1 MNQRMNTLS
10 MMASLVWAGAA
21 TSTGL
26 AQRLDLVSDYPDGT
40 QTNDQSRE
48 PSISEDGRFVCF
60 ESRDS
65 LVPADTNHF
74 WDIYVK
80 DMVTGEVKL
89 CSQSTDGVVGNS
101 FSTMAQVSGDGSIVC
116 YMSTATNLVP
126 NDTNNQWDYF
136 VHDLTTRETTR
147 ISVSSTGEQA
157 NGGADCGCRVY
168 KYPTVSYDGNLIA
181 FQTNASNLAPND
193 NNELFDIYQ
202 RNRAAGTTVRVSVA
216 MGNGDTNGSSFVRN
230 GSPDGRFIVYYST
243 ADNIVPNDTN
253 NVRDIF
259 IRDMVAGTTE
269 RCSIRTDGG
278 QTNDISEA
286 PDVSADGRY
295 VAFASLAS
303 NLVPNDLNGVWDVF
317 LRDRVLGTTERI
329 SVRTDGVE
337 GNGYSRHPSISDDGR
352 WITFHSLATNF
363 LRGDLNNWRDTFLH
377 DMITGETTYV
387 SAGPD
392 GIGDKPSL
400 DALISGNGQWIVFD
414 SVASNLVP
422 NDLNDNRDIIRAERF
437 GQQLTLSGPVPGEV
451 NGVNRWQVTGL
462 GAGAGVLLVF
472 DFNGGVS
479 PVENCPMINLNLARP
494 KLVGGAYA
502 DSHGR
507 ATIKRFVQAGASGRM
522 IRCQAYSLTNC
533 TVSGVVSYTF
543 P

>member
-1 MNQRMNTLS
+1 MDQRMNTLS
-10 MMASLVWAGAA
+10 IATSIALVGAA
-21 TSTGL
+21 ANSSL
-26 AQRLDLVSDYPDGT
+26 AQRLDLVTEYPNGT
-40 QTNDQSRE
+40 QTDDQSRE
-48 PSISEDGRFVCF
+48 PSISEDGRYICF

-65 LVPADTNHF
+65 LVPADTNHY

-80 DMVTGEVKL
+80 DIVSGEIKL
-89 CSQSTDGVVGNS
+89 CSQTTNGVVGNS
-101 FSTMAQVSGDGSIVC
+101 FSTMAQISGDGSIVC
-116 YMSTATNLVP
+116 FMSTANNLVP
-126 NDTNNQWDYF
+126 NDTNDQWDYF

-230 GSPDGRFIVYYST
+230 GSPDGRFIVFYST

-253 NVRDIF
+253 GVRDIF
-259 IRDMVAGTTE
+259 IRDMQNGTIE

-317 LRDRVLGTTERI
+317 LRDRVLGTTVRI
-329 SVRTDGVE
+329 SERTDGVE

-363 LRGDLNNWRDTFLH
+363 LRGDTNNWRDTLLH
-377 DMITGETTYV
+377 DMVTGETTYV

-400 DALISGNGQWIVFD
+400 DAFISGNGQWIVFD

-422 NDLNDNRDIIRAERF
+422 ADLNNNRDVFRSERF
-437 GQQLTLSGPVPGEV
+437 GQQLTLVGPAPGET
-451 NGVNRWQVTGL
+451 NGINRWEVTGL
-462 GAGAGVLLVF
+462 GAGAGVILVF
-472 DFNGGVS
+472 DFRSGSS
-479 PVENCPMINLNLARP
+479 PVVSCPMVHLSLAQP
-494 KLVGGAYA
+494 KMVGGAYA
-502 DSHGR
+502 DNRGR
-507 ATIKRFVQAGASGRM
+507 ATIKRFVQSGASGRT
-522 IRCQAYSLTNC
+522 IRCQAYSQTNC
-533 TVSGVVSYTF
+533 TISNVVTFTF